1 MECKSYPD
9 VICNCLFPMSINRN
23 IVECKC
29 VNCELSHTAH
39 KVVLIET
46 LWNVNKREAE
56 RNSEFCYSINR
67 NIVECKYCSCSCI
80 SFNTC
85 VLIETLWNVNLPART
100 NDKPFSHSINRNIV
114 ECKYSRIL
122 SYSTATVLY

>member
-1 MECKSYPD
+1 
-9 VICNCLFPMSINRN
+9 MSINRN

-67 NIVECKYCSCSCI
+67 NIVECKSRKI
-80 SFNTC
+80 GNASFDGS
-85 VLIETLWNVNLPART
+85 A
-100 NDKPFSHSINRNIV
+100 
-114 ECKYSRIL
+114 Y
-122 SYSTATVLY
+122 